1 MEGATRAI
9 LAELLVAAAGRVPR
23 MMFIV
28 LATKARKIGAQRKQ
42 HIDAV
47 LQRYGAQA
55 VVHEPLDA
63 KYAKMR
69 VVVVVVDTREDA
81 ERLASELRACDLM
94 VSIIERSEEETRSP
108 IELAETFLEKF
119 RRLLP

>member
-1 MEGATRAI
+1 
-9 LAELLVAAAGRVPR
+9 

-47 LQRYGAQA
+47 LRRYGVQVA
-55 VVHEPLDA
+55 VHEPLDA
-63 KYAKMR
+63 KMR
-69 VVVVVVDTREDA
+69 IIVVYVDTREDA

-94 VSIIERSEEETRSP
+94 VSIMSWP
-108 IELAETFLEKF
+108 
-119 RRLLP
+119 RLS